1 MILFNI
7 RLLINGFGRK
17 IDIKTLNII
26 NLNKKFKLRTAFP
39 AYRFFGV
46 IMFILFRLQVFVLFF
61 LSIIQFPVLAQTRT
75 TTRTARIKSIVGTAD
90 IRRTGT
96 INWVNARVN
105 MPLKERDA
113 LRTFIE
119 SELELET
126 SEGTVIKLG
135 ENSSCELD
143 KMASK
148 GDLEN
153 TKLKILNG
161 SVIAN
166 VKKLVNTNSRFEFE
180 TPTATAA
187 IRGTVV
193 GFEVS
198 KEKTVVKVY
207 EGTVVVTPHGAK
219 KGVEIKDN
227 QMTSI
232 NKGQKSIT
240 VQKFEEKPAGPQLH
254 EKTGLIDT
262 LKKDTIL
269 IVNDS
274 SMIKSDSIVK
284 DTDSVLKT
292 AASDSTSVIGN
303 RVENIDESY
312 LDTAGNTD
320 ENKSVSAVSR
330 RDTIDTR
337 AETRSQLRLIVTSPS
352 DRLEV
357 KHGTPVTVTG
367 TVTSSAAT
375 VVVNGK
381 VVPVSSSGQF
391 KTTITAPVQYTDFDI
406 TITAEEGGN
415 AQTITRT
422 IIVKTAQLH
431 FDVKTPVEGQV
442 FSKTTIPVSG
452 TVSQGAEV
460 TAMSIRI
467 PVSSSGAF
475 SGQIPIPNEDGEIM
489 LEFEAS
495 QDGQYKNISRKIVYQ
510 PEYRFNL
517 KSPQNEQTVNSTT
530 LLIKGEVMPAGAKV
544 YVLGRPVNVT
554 STGLFSGT
562 VTIPE
567 EEGEIELD
575 FEITYGLMTKT
586 ETRTIYYKK
595 PIDILK
601 PQIQAMLPQISEN
614 NQIFVTVY
622 DRTPEDEITL
632 FHTVDGQKESEKGT
646 PNSSFSIPLQPG
658 MHTYTFQAVD
668 KAGNSSLT
676 ISQNITWFGKTDW
689 MIKINKAV
697 DVIYLPPSAPD
708 NTYEPVYTL
717 DFSIENLPDN
727 DMRLI
732 SLVTVVNKL
741 TGEVQTKKTFT
752 DNYFSIDMKLKN
764 HQTNNFDISIE
775 DIRKKIKSKT
785 IQVVVK

>member
-1 MILFNI
+1 MYTF
-7 RLLINGFGRK
+7 
-17 IDIKTLNII
+17 
-26 NLNKKFKLRTAFP
+26 
-39 AYRFFGV
+39 
-46 IMFILFRLQVFVLFF
+46 FRLQIFLLLFLF
-61 LSIIQFPVLAQTRT
+61 IIQFPTDAQPRT
-75 TTRTARIKSIVGTAD
+75 TSRTAKIVSIVGTAN

-105 MPLKERDA
+105 MPIKERDA

-126 SEGTVIKLG
+126 SEGTIIKLG
-135 ENSSCELD
+135 ENSSLELD
-143 KMASK
+143 KMVSR
-148 GDLEN
+148 GDMEN
-153 TKLKILNG
+153 TRMKIMNG
-161 SVIAN
+161 NVIAN
-166 VKKLVNTNSRFEFE
+166 VKKLVNTNSKFEFE

-193 GFEVS
+193 GFEVN

-240 VQKFEEKPAGPQLH
+240 VQKIEEKPTGAQLYK
-254 EKTGLIDT
+254 ETGLIDT
-262 LKKDTIL
+262 LKKDSIP

-274 SMIKSDSIVK
+274 SLMKLNSIIIEGSDSLLKTVT
-284 DTDSVLKT
+284 TDSLPVIKNRT
-292 AASDSTSVIGN
+292 GKFDDSDIDT
-303 RVENIDESY
+303 VENASEKEP
-312 LDTAGNTD
+312 L
-320 ENKSVSAVSR
+320 SR
-330 RDTIDTR
+330 DSIMNE
-337 AETRSQLRLIVTSPS
+337 ETRPQLRLSVTSPAE
-352 DRLEV
+352 RLEV
-357 KHGTPVTVTG
+357 KPGAPVSVSG
-367 TVTSSAAT
+367 TVNPSTAT
-375 VVVNGK
+375 VIINNK
-381 VVPVSSSGQF
+381 AVPVSSSGQF
-391 KTTITAPVQYTDFDI
+391 KI
-406 TITAEEGGN
+406 TINAPPMQSTDYEITIMAENGEN
-415 AQTITRT
+415 QQTITRT
-422 IIVKTAQLH
+422 ISVKTVELN
-431 FDVKTPVEGQV
+431 FDVKTPFEGQV

-467 PVSSSGAF
+467 PVSASGTF

-495 QDGQYKNISRKIVYQ
+495 RDGQYSTISRNIIFQ

-517 KSPQNEQTVNSTT
+517 RSPQNEQTVNSTT
-530 LLIKGEVMPAGAKV
+530 LLIKGEVLPAGAKV
-544 YVLGRPVNVT
+544 SVLGRPVNVT
-554 STGLFSGT
+554 STGIFSGT
-562 VTIPE
+562 AIIPD

-575 FEITYGLMTKT
+575 FEITYGMMTKT
-586 ETRTIYYKK
+586 ETRTVYYKK
-595 PIDILK
+595 PIDILR
-601 PQIQAMLPQISEN
+601 PQIQAMLPQISES
-614 NQIFVTVY
+614 NQISVTVY

-632 FHTVDGQKESEKGT
+632 FYTVDGHKESEKGT
-646 PNSSFSIPLQPG
+646 PNSSFSIPLQAG
-658 MHTYTFQAVD
+658 LHTYTFQAVD
-668 KAGNSSLT
+668 KAGNSSQT
-676 ISQNITWFGKTDW
+676 ISQSITWFGTIDW

-697 DVIYLPPSAPD
+697 DVLYLPPSAPD

-764 HQTNNFDISIE
+764 HKTNNFDISIE
-775 DIRKKIKSKT
+775 DLRKKIKTKT
-785 IQVVVK
+785 VQVVVR